1 MLRKIEKIL
10 KVLLFVFIGVCFVL
24 LVWVKI
30 DRSAAEKR
38 GVFDQQPIQYPIRQS
53 NITMYTDGKQ
63 LNNQLF
69 LDIKKAKYY
78 VHINFFSIADDKVS
92 HQFLDL
98 LRQKSQESVEVYY
111 AVDRLGGIL
120 LKKRERELLVKE
132 GVHFTYYNKPAFPY
146 LFSSLER
153 RNHRRISVIDGRIG
167 YIGGFNIGRKYLGE
181 KVKLGHWRDY
191 HLRIQGEGVQDL
203 NHQFVLDWKKNTEQ
217 PIPIH
222 SATKEKGAT
231 SHRPQERAEKLI
243 ELILSYG
250 STYVRSHCNID
261 PVVGLKNLENLKKA
275 LINYSDKISHEIVAF
290 PQHGLLRSNVE
301 GLMREAMKLGVTHV
315 GGLDPTLVDGNME
328 KSLNTMVQI
337 AADYNAGIDIHL
349 HEGGETGI
357 KAIRLLADLTEQA
370 GLQGKVTISHAFSL
384 ASLSSGEDV
393 EMADRLASLGISIAS
408 SVPIGKSVMPIP
420 LLLERKVN
428 VMLGNDSITDHW
440 DPFGIGDTL
449 QKAHLAAQLYGWKNE
464 YNLSR
469 AISLATGG
477 ITPLNE
483 SGKQIWPKAGDEAT
497 AVLVPASCSAEAVAR
512 LPKRTAVL
520 HKGAL
525 ASGVLETI

>member
-1 MLRKIEKIL
+1 MVKENSGFSRRKFLCQVGKIGGASA
-10 KVLLFVFIGVCFVL
+10 VLGATGAMDLFL
-24 LVWVKI
+24 PENA
-30 DRSAAEKR
+30 SANAEKDINLNTKKPDKNSSYMLLNVR
-38 GVFDQQPIQYPIRQS
+38 LESGYKYENGLVAATETVLRNLHIVNGKIIRILDTNAQYNKNLECYNAKGMLLLPSFRDMHIHLDKTYYGGPWKAAHTRKNGIFD
-53 NITMYTDGKQ
+53 M
-63 LNNQLF
+63 
-69 LDIKKAKYY
+69 
-78 VHINFFSIADDKVS
+78 IALE
-92 HQFLDL
+92 QTL
-98 LRQKSQESVEVYY
+98 L
-111 AVDRLGGIL
+111 L
-120 LKKRERELLVKE
+120 ELLP
-132 GVHFTYYNKPAFPY
+132 TA
-146 LFSSLER
+146 
-153 RNHRRISVIDGRIG
+153 
-167 YIGGFNIGRKYLGE
+167 
-181 KVKLGHWRDY
+181 
-191 HLRIQGEGVQDL
+191 
-203 NHQFVLDWKKNTEQ
+203 
-217 PIPIH
+217 
-222 SATKEKGAT
+222 
-231 SHRPQERAEKLI
+231 QERAEKLI